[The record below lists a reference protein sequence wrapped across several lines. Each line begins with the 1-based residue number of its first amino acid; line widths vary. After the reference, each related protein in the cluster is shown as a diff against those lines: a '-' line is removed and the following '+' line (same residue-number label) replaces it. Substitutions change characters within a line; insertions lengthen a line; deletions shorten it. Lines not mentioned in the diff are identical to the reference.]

1 MIQEDIFGQQ
11 KAPSPLPDTET
22 LLLIA
27 VITGAIIV
35 IAIITV
41 MLASGLL
48 LSDTTSPT
56 LPDSLDPIPLTFA
69 GSQNHQTATVTKSG
83 QVTLEPTPET
93 TKKPVDFILEPADL
107 VNCGLTCRQLTARIT
122 NIGDLK
128 AHNVCISLRMHNS
141 RGDIIG
147 LNGGENLGQCIGD
160 LDSHQTKSEPVIINA
175 DCGALAYKCL
185 KEVLT
190 LETEVTSDE
199 ATIRF
204 PDKLITV

>member
-1 MIQEDIFGQQ
+1 MAQEDISGQQ
-11 KAPSPLPDTET
+11 KAPSPLPDTKT
-22 LLLIA
+22 LLLITFIAIA
-27 VITGAIIV
+27 VIVCGVVAVII
-35 IAIITV
+35 
-41 MLASGLL
+41 ASGLL
-48 LSDTTSPT
+48 QSDTASPAYQDSPT
-56 LPDSLDPIPLTFA
+56 PLSLT
-69 GSQNHQTATVTKSG
+69 GSQNQQSAAIPPSG
-83 QVTLEPTPET
+83 QVTPRPTPEPI
-93 TKKPVDFILEPADL
+93 KKPVDFILEPADL

-175 DCGALAYKCL
+175 DCGVLAYKCL
-185 KEVLT
+185 KETLT

-204 PDKLITV
+204 PDKLVAV